1 MANVLPKDKQ
11 IAVIAG
17 LAEGSS
23 FRALTRIT
31 GVHRTTIAD
40 LALRVGRGLRSFTR

>member
-1 MANVLPKDKQ
+1 MANVLNKDKQ

-23 FRALTRIT
+23 LRALTLIT
-31 GVHRTTIAD
+31 GVHRSTIAD
-40 LALRVGRGLRSFTR
+40 LALRVGAGWLVC